1 MSYTSARAVGRETST
16 SPDFITGG
24 RVGLHDGPLIVP
36 APSATIDVREL
47 SGITAGL
54 SADIGIPFSIACGL
68 GRCPDWARRLSNAD
82 NVTVAR
88 TAQPTLFLSA
98 HRNLGPP
105 PIPTLHDTMAKG
117 ASKSARATRGWIPSG
132 APPEMEMRVVSA
144 WETIG
149 GYSHLHGPSG
159 CTVLNIAVRRIRVQ
173 L

>member
-117 ASKSARATRGWIPSG
+117 ASKSARATRVYRA
-132 APPEMEMRVVSA
+132 APHPRWRCVWFLLGKRSA
-144 WETIG
+144 ATPT
-149 GYSHLHGPSG
+149 STDHR
-159 CTVLNIAVRRIRVQ
+159 AVPF
-173 L
+173 